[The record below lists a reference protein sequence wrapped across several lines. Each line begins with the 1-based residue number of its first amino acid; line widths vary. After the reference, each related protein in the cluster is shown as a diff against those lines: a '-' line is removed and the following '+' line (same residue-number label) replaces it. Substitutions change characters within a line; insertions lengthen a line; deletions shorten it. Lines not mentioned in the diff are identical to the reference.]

1 MKKIAILAIA
11 AASLLGTS
19 AFAQTSTVSSA
30 LSSQM
35 SSAEPTASV
44 EVNYGGVISALQAG
58 KMADLTAI
66 TESTT
71 INIVT
76 VSSIK
81 ANGNT
86 NALDNALKKNESAV
100 ATLRTSVGASA
111 ALSAKLTAAGYTAD
125 QVVAVVAE
133 ADGSVTVVVND
144 GN

>member
-30 LSSQM
+30 LSSQL

-76 VSSIK
+76 VASIK

-86 NALDNALKKNESAV
+86 NALDNALKKNASAV

-111 ALSAKLTAAGYTAD
+111 ALNAKLTAAGYSAE

-133 ADGSVTVVVND
+133 ADGSVTVVVD
-144 GN
+144 EGN